1 MAAEA
6 TNLEVDRP
14 SSGSFAHCQG
24 PSTPAIT
31 PALRTDTSASALRVR
46 KPLGKFLIEK
56 GIVQLD
62 QLERALE
69 EQRRSD
75 HQKLLGEVLVEL
87 QLCTEDQITESL
99 ASGYGVPY
107 ARISPKVADPK
118 VISVLPREFLEK
130 HQVLPLFLVDG
141 VLTVAVPE
149 PANVFLLEEIERVSG
164 HPAQVVAATVR
175 DIQATLQSYLP
186 DDQVFVIDDII
197 DEVEPQEF
205 KLIEPKVAEVADLE
219 QAAGDSPVIKLVNYC
234 IYTAVKDGASDVHIE
249 PGEDFLRVRFRVDGR
264 LTEKL
269 RPPAQMHAA
278 VASRIKIMA
287 GLDISQSKLP
297 QDGSIHVM
305 MDKRPID
312 LRVST
317 VPGRHGE
324 KVVIRI
330 IDNEKTSLRLE
341 KLGFSYDTLKA
352 WKKLLTLPNGI
363 LLVTGPTGSGK
374 STTLYAGLHEINKD
388 DVNICTVE
396 DPVEYVMPGVN
407 QFQVNEKAGF
417 TFAGALRS
425 LLRQDPDILMI
436 GEIRDAETSR
446 LAAQSALTGH
456 LVLSSLHTNDAPS
469 AITRL
474 FNLGIEPYLVGATV
488 GGVLGQRLVR
498 KLCQSCRE
506 PYSPTTNERRQME
519 KHGGVVETLYRAK
532 GCTRCRNIGYAGR
545 IGIYEL
551 LVPDDAMIE
560 RISSGVPLVELREQA
575 KRVGMKTLRA
585 DGIEKV
591 RSGITTLDEVYRV
604 TA

>member
-1 MAAEA
+1 VL
-6 TNLEVDRP
+6 TSLQHIHDSSTSRP
-14 SSGSFAHCQG
+14 G
-24 PSTPAIT
+24 PSTSAST
-31 PALRTDTSASALRVR
+31 PPLRTKALGQ
-46 KPLGKFLIEK
+46 LLIEK

-62 QLERALE
+62 QIDRALE
-69 EQRRSD
+69 EQRRSN

-87 QLCTEDQITESL
+87 HACTEDQVTESL
-99 ASGYGVPY
+99 AQGYGVPY
-107 ARISPKVADPK
+107 ARISPRVADPR

-164 HPAQVVAATVR
+164 YPAQVVAATAR
-175 DIQATLQSYLP
+175 DIKATLQAYLP
-186 DDQVFVIDDII
+186 DDQVFVIDDVI

-205 KLIEPKVAEVADLE
+205 KLIEQKVADIADLE

-234 IYTAVKDGASDVHIE
+234 IYSAVKEGASDVHIE
-249 PGEDFLRVRFRVDGR
+249 PGENSLRVRFRVDGR

-269 RPPAQMHAA
+269 CPPPQMHAA

-287 GLDISQSKLP
+287 GLDIAERRLP

-305 MDKRPID
+305 MDQRPID

-330 IDNEKTSLRLE
+330 VDNEKASLHLE

-352 WKKLLTLPNGI
+352 WKKLLTMPNGI

-374 STTLYAGLHEINKD
+374 STTLYAGLHELNKD

-425 LLRQDPDILMI
+425 LLRQDPDILMV
-436 GEIRDAETSR
+436 GEIRDSETAR
-446 LAAQSALTGH
+446 LATQAALTGH
-456 LVLSSLHTNDAPS
+456 LVLSSLHTNDAPA

-474 FNLGIEPYLVGATV
+474 YNLGIEPYLVGATV
-488 GGVLGQRLVR
+488 GGVLAQRLVR
-498 KLCQSCRE
+498 KLCQACKE
-506 PYSPTTNERRQME
+506 AYTPTANEKRQIE
-519 KHGGVVETLYRAK
+519 KQASVVETLYRPK
-532 GCTRCRNIGYAGR
+532 GCARCKNLGYAGR

-551 LVPDDAMIE
+551 LAPDDAMIE
-560 RISSGVPLVELREQA
+560 RISQGAPLAELRDHA
-575 KRVGMKTLRA
+575 KRLGIKSLRA

-591 RSGITTLDEVYRV
+591 KSGITTLDEVYRV